1 MKKIIAGLALAGLLG
16 AASPAVAGQQV
27 VEEIVA
33 VVNDDIITLS
43 DYRQDYALR
52 INDLRAQQLPAD
64 QFDKQVEILKKE
76 LLNLMIMDILLL
88 QKAKELGLNVQ
99 EQLKAMIEKLK
110 TDNNI
115 ASDADFRRA
124 VEQQGIPYE
133 MWLRQYEEGMMRQG
147 VLYTEVERAIVLEDS
162 EVVQYYKKNPAEFT
176 VPTEYKLSAIFI
188 AGEGRSAE
196 ELETLKAGVDA
207 KLKSGTSF
215 TDAAAELSDPPMKE
229 AKGELGSFKAGELEA
244 ALEEPVKAIKAG
256 ETTAWIANKGN
267 WWLLHLVEKKDS
279 YVKTFE
285 DARKEVEERIY
296 NEKRAVKSEAFIK
309 TLREQGYVKILNPD
323 PLGFNK

>member
-16 AASPAVAGQQV
+16 AASPVVAGQQV

-115 ASDADFRRA
+115 ASEADFRRA

-176 VPTEYKLSAIFI
+176 VPTEYKLSAVYI

-279 YVKTFE
+279 YVKAFE